1 MDSQLLVCGPDPVV
15 LWGLS
20 PWWEGR
26 DLCCWVALIAVLLGH
41 GEDAFFV
48 VVYFFTFSLTVV

>member
-41 GEDAFFV
+41 GEDAFFLL
-48 VVYFFTFSLTVV
+48 FIFLLFL